1 MFSQKFKLE
10 LNIFDAWIFLEKRA
24 PLDSTFHVL
33 ENISKDNEI
42 FFQFESFRFVDESR
56 TSLIYVHCDI
66 IICSTDE
73 PSFQQCINDSWH
85 ENEPKKEVSSMKRN
99 VKPSSHQKKNVLD
112 YIRKRNTFKLSAQT
126 PILKLK
132 SKSKNDQYLSRIPR
146 NTFDVLLGSSRANCV
161 FNAHFSIPLFC
172 YFFFLSNVFLLII

>member
-1 MFSQKFKLE
+1 MPG
-10 LNIFDAWIFLEKRA
+10 FLEKRA

-33 ENISKDNEI
+33 ENISKNNEI

-66 IICSTDE
+66 IICSTHE

-85 ENEPKKEVSSMKRN
+85 ESEPKKEVPNMKRN
-99 VKPSSHQKKNVLD
+99 VEPSSHQKNDVLD
-112 YIRKRNTFKLSAQT
+112 YIRKRNIFKLSAQT

-132 SKSKNDQYLSRIPR
+132 SKSKNYQSLSRIPR
-146 NTFDVLLGSSRANCV
+146 NTFDVVLGSSRANCV
-161 FNAHFSIPLFC
+161 FNPHFSIPLF
-172 YFFFLSNVFLLII
+172 LISFYVNCVSAYNLNTCILFN